1 MSAGNAIMQPS
12 NLIHEGPLFAA
23 SRAPQPGT
31 RTGYFGVGDFFRILR
46 RRWILIATITAIGVL
61 LTTIVLINITPIYSS
76 SAKVVV
82 QPPDTDIS
90 FATPTAVLNPNQEAD
105 IETKVEMLQSR
116 RLARRAATTLQLD
129 NDPEF
134 APPAQERHKLTRWF
148 RDLLIA
154 SPPPETDPALRA
166 KDAERLR
173 REAVAD
179 RLLDKVQVD
188 RIGRSSTIEVTAS
201 SRDPE
206 KAALIA
212 NRIVDTYINGQV
224 SNAREQRDRTI
235 QSLTQQVAQVRA
247 EMQQADGAA
256 ATYRARKG
264 LLASTPEAQGA
275 MQVAQSAGIL
285 AQTQAD
291 RAFETR
297 RAQLNGQA
305 ATSPL
310 LNDLRQQETILNR
323 KLSELT
329 AVYGAGYPD
338 VAKTKA
344 ELATLAP
351 RIAIE
356 TNRVAAEMQ
365 AQASAAQARSGAV
378 SATIA
383 GLRSQALT
391 SSVDAVPLKGLER
404 QAQSTNELYQSLV
417 TALNAKIATPLK
429 TDSDLS
435 FISRASIPSVPS
447 YPIPQRILVVALLAF
462 LLLGVI
468 AAFVV
473 DTMDTTIRTAAQ
485 VKRLLGIPT
494 LAMVPDMRGDGDGGP
509 VHELVESKPRSR
521 FAEAMRNLLIE
532 LESRHGQGPH
542 VVLVTSPLDGEG
554 KSTIA
559 TSLASAASIVG
570 RRAVVVDFDLR
581 RPDIQPAGPKSTGVV
596 GYLSGKA
603 GMEDLPVIQQG
614 SHFATIAVVDT
625 PVDPGSLI
633 ASPRLPMM
641 IDTLRRHY
649 DFVILNAP
657 PILPVRD
664 AKTLTDYADSTLLVM
679 RWGYTNPEAA
689 RVAME
694 MFERPIAGA
703 VINMVDYPAHARRR
717 YGDAIHHITN
727 LTAYYDADDIGAG
740 LSWGDRARRSL
751 RRSRRRVAEVLHFN

>member
-1 MSAGNAIMQPS
+1 M
-12 NLIHEGPLFAA
+12 
-23 SRAPQPGT
+23 
-31 RTGYFGVGDFFRILR
+31 
-46 RRWILIATITAIGVL
+46 
-61 LTTIVLINITPIYSS
+61 
-76 SAKVVV
+76 
-82 QPPDTDIS
+82 
-90 FATPTAVLNPNQEAD
+90 
-105 IETKVEMLQSR
+105 
-116 RLARRAATTLQLD
+116 
-129 NDPEF
+129 
-134 APPAQERHKLTRWF
+134 
-148 RDLLIA
+148 
-154 SPPPETDPALRA
+154 
-166 KDAERLR
+166 
-173 REAVAD
+173 
-179 RLLDKVQVD
+179 
-188 RIGRSSTIEVTAS
+188 
-201 SRDPE
+201 
-206 KAALIA
+206 
-212 NRIVDTYINGQV
+212 
-224 SNAREQRDRTI
+224 
-235 QSLTQQVAQVRA
+235 
-247 EMQQADGAA
+247 
-256 ATYRARKG
+256 
-264 LLASTPEAQGA
+264 
-275 MQVAQSAGIL
+275 
-285 AQTQAD
+285 
-291 RAFETR
+291 
-297 RAQLNGQA
+297 
-305 ATSPL
+305 
-310 LNDLRQQETILNR
+310 
-323 KLSELT
+323 
-329 AVYGAGYPD
+329 
-338 VAKTKA
+338 
-344 ELATLAP
+344 
-351 RIAIE
+351 
-356 TNRVAAEMQ
+356 
-365 AQASAAQARSGAV
+365 
-378 SATIA
+378 
-383 GLRSQALT
+383 
-391 SSVDAVPLKGLER
+391 
-404 QAQSTNELYQSLV
+404 
-417 TALNAKIATPLK
+417 TALNTKIATPLK

-435 FISRASIPSVPS
+435 FISRASIPTVPS
-447 YPIPQRILVVALLAF
+447 YPIPQRILLVALLAF

-494 LAMVPDMRGDGDGGP
+494 LAMVPDMRGDGEAGP

-532 LESRHGQGPH
+532 LESRHGQGSH

-603 GMEDLPVIQQG
+603 GLEDLPVIQQG
-614 SHFATIAVVDT
+614 SHFATIAVGDT

-740 LSWGDRARRSL
+740 LSWSERARRSL